1 MDMCMVLVNTA
12 VALGDV
18 GTVYGGLISLDSQA
32 ELAGTVS
39 YELLVRLGPRVTR
52 RYLPDTPRY

>member
-1 MDMCMVLVNTA
+1 MVLVNTA